1 MDGMSNLSSLEGFSH
16 FRKSWPTDLQWRA
29 EAPAGHRM
37 KGKKENLQDS
47 EDVQTKDSS
56 PTKS

>member
-1 MDGMSNLSSLEGFSH
+1 MSDLFSLEGFSH
-16 FRKSWPTDLQWRA
+16 FRKSWATDLQWRA